1 MRVPRESVVPAVH
14 SSGFRAELHG
24 VHRLHGEQRGS
35 AEPVLAALRE
45 PVELHARTLQSV
57 RESSGN
63 QRRRYEKAI
72 CMIGNV
78 IEFYDFDK
86 FFPVYGF
93 GACRM
98 GSTTTEHCFALNGNE
113 ANPEVHGV
121 QGIMDLYHQQLVQLR
136 FSGPTLF
143 APCLAKAAT
152 LLFV

>member
-1 MRVPRESVVPAVH
+1 
-14 SSGFRAELHG
+14 
-24 VHRLHGEQRGS
+24 
-35 AEPVLAALRE
+35 
-45 PVELHARTLQSV
+45 
-57 RESSGN
+57 
-63 QRRRYEKAI
+63 
-72 CMIGNV
+72 MIGNV

-152 LLFV
+152 FLFVSTNKVVGLRR